1 MAKGPRIT
9 DEVKWLIAKIYLE
22 HPDWRAKEVR
32 MEVNTRLC
40 KKNPKLN
47 PDWPGLS
54 TVQKELTEIRKKY
67 AARPPE
73 ATKLDEPWSLGS
85 LVEYPI
91 APEAILRVVSIYEKC
106 LLEAASEDWLLSIR
120 EALWIGRLHKIIE
133 LYQPEHILPDV
144 RDAIQEAIISGREL
158 PIELKGGNPTNQ
170 ELASAWGLKGK
181 EIPFEDLVLEWAYT
195 YSQYEII
202 SEIEGKP
209 FGSREL
215 DIYIM
220 ANVYEFY
227 GDRRNDFIEQ
237 IAEKYDVDEDKLVAL
252 NLSIG
257 DIERAAMSGKYQKE
271 AKNERSHNQEVQ
283 E

>member
-1 MAKGPRIT
+1 MAKGPIIT

-40 KKNPKLN
+40 KENPKLN

-73 ATKLDEPWSLGS
+73 STKLDEPWSLGS

-91 APEAILRVVSIYEKC
+91 APEALPVVISVYKKC
-106 LLEAASEDWLLSIR
+106 MLEEEPELTIR
-120 EALWIGRLHKIIE
+120 EALWIGRLYRIIE
-133 LYQPEHILPDV
+133 LYQPRSIPPDV
-144 RDAIQEAIISGREL
+144 EDMLKSGQWHDKNAW
-158 PIELKGGNPTNQ
+158 PVSKVKPKIEPK
-170 ELASAWGLKGK
+170 
-181 EIPFEDLVLEWAYT
+181 DLVLDWAYT
-195 YSQYEII
+195 YANWEII

-209 FGSREL
+209 FDSGEL
-215 DIYIM
+215 DSYIM
-220 ANVYEFY
+220 VNVYEFY
-227 GDRRNDFIEQ
+227 GDRRSAAISE
-237 IAEKYDVDEDKLVAL
+237 IAEEYDADEDKLMAL
-252 NLSIG
+252 NLPIG
-257 DIERAAMSGKYQKE
+257 KTKEAAKSGKYKKE